1 MADTSRQIQGGVQ
14 PFVVGD
20 KSFRGVDTYTDPNKL
35 EAGFAETIDGMIVDG
50 GSLVLRNGFQGQ
62 LPESYV
68 VTPSNATSGIYE
80 MTAIKGQ
87 GSNAGHFIFTQG
99 GNVYAFNTT
108 SKVQV
113 ALSTNFNA
121 FPYNMYS
128 PNVRMT
134 TFGKYI
140 YGVPGL
146 QSDGSNSTMPM
157 FRVNTAQFMP
167 VTFSTSSGD
176 MLVTLPAPYNTYFVE
191 NGSPIRFRL
200 VTGSLPAS
208 ISPSVTYYTRDYV
221 SGTSTST
228 FKISS
233 TLTGARVAYAAATG
247 TQQLVWMAELLPAI
261 TGYPNLSPLTRPNI
275 FSQWSV
281 PLVKQNYFID
291 ESVGPKLLADTGPA
305 RGSNNLLI
313 SPSFT
318 ATSSGTNIPATPT
331 STSGWGAIG
340 GSSVLVQAN
349 GFAPTK
355 NWYLT
360 NNTNTVTTVSVM
372 AGASPAWQFIQID
385 GATDG
390 VYQDVATASG
400 AFDIPREQINYVD
413 QRQSATYFEGSQ
425 TATTLVTTTSPHGL
439 TAGQMIRFMTGSTG
453 VATNTE
459 VWILTTPTSK
469 TFTCSSAS
477 PSGTA
482 LTFSSAG
489 TVYWICIQ
497 PTSLYAFSLY
507 ALNLDDQNSKT
518 GQSILVDIQA
528 SDATGVNISGA
539 FVSKVIAPPIAKK
552 NSDWVKFTVIVDFR
566 VYANIIGK
574 IRVQIKNINA
584 QQGSDKGIYVT
595 GTSLYAISARFGVD
609 TTNLLDASGNLIV
622 RAIQNNTNLTNVP
635 YAGYLKGCCIKF
647 SIGKQDVITFANSSS
662 TITDVTNTLAYD
674 TKTQVRLLSSGTLA
688 TGFSPDTTY
697 FVSSVP
703 AGNQFILKTTEDGA
717 STVSATGVGT
727 GTHYAFVSYN
737 NDWSKY
743 DTISIKMVFPEK
755 LQSNIPQIRLGV
767 QERNSTTTS
776 YDYVEWAGFGNYDIE
791 NGYMSWSLRGLGKT
805 RLDSIRQVYL
815 RFETDIDEVNS
826 GDTICSIS
834 DIVTNGNLTAGSKYA
849 YRYTLW
855 YPKDGVMPPFIPTT
869 SGVNLAVT
877 FSAGTEFV
885 NGTFTGTNTFPVG
898 SAVQFNTTGTL
909 PASLTAGKTY
919 YVTLVNYAQLK
930 VTDAFGGTV
939 NVTFATT
946 GSGTHT
952 ITNVANV
959 YPYGFESEPTR
970 VSKELTATEALSSNQ
985 IVLNP
990 NNESI
995 ASGNQTY
1002 THFIVYRRS
1011 TSFPDGLYR
1020 CIGSVP
1026 IGMSTAYGSNLSIK
1040 STTDGKYTLIDN
1052 VPEMDVLDDGPKG
1065 SQGDIYE
1072 SGQDLFPNGA
1082 TTCVVHQ
1089 SRLWLGNKN
1098 TVWVSWFH
1106 NIDNEYTINTTHV
1119 PIITDPKITIKGA
1132 SFDVSSPYDTE
1143 HITGFLPYHGD
1154 MMSRNNSTS
1163 AVMLVFRENTVYPV
1177 TGFDPATWNIQ
1188 GFLSEPGIGCIAKR
1202 ATGTVLG
1209 QPWWLN
1215 NTGLV
1220 QFAGTKVIPVAIQL
1234 DGMLSYKPY
1243 KVSVTNSGTTNT
1255 SISLSDYQNSL
1266 MTMHDKRVWLFGPSA
1281 TYGSFTG
1288 VAGIRTAYVFDTR
1301 LQAWSTISL
1310 PASIGKANSGG
1321 AGDITGA
1328 CSIQTA
1334 TDTESLYIGAA
1345 NGQVYRYKDYC
1356 DSRFEITAASINTT
1370 TNKVSISSSEY
1381 TSINTQI
1388 GVTATVIIT
1397 SSGNSQLALNSTWK
1411 LTLTGANDFTLQPVS
1426 SGPIL
1431 DFTDSTVFSFR
1442 TAETISWLYNSR
1454 LYGQTYSEG
1463 VSYYSKNRPSQLDLH
1478 IETKSTGST
1487 INWSLF
1493 GAGGTRTA
1501 ANAIVASNSTMTAKQ
1516 YTFAG
1521 NTSRV
1526 IRGVPRYM
1534 NDINWQIILS
1544 GNDSF
1549 YPFRIYGAHLH
1560 MIESGITRHR

>member
-35 EAGFAETIDGMIVDG
+35 EAGFAETIDGLIVDG

-80 MTAIKGQ
+80 MTPIKGQ

-121 FPYNMYS
+121 SPYNMYS

-167 VTFSTSSGD
+167 VTFSTSGGD
-176 MLVTLPAPYNTYFVE
+176 MLVSLAAPYNTYFVE

-200 VTGSLPAS
+200 VTGSLPSS
-208 ISPSVTYYTRDYV
+208 ISPTVTYYTRDYV

-233 TLTGARVAYAAATG
+233 TLTGARVAFAAATG
-247 TQQLVWMAELLPAI
+247 TQQLVWMAELLPSI
-261 TGYPNLSPLTRPNI
+261 TGYPNLSPSARPNL
-275 FSQWSV
+275 FSQWAMP
-281 PLVKQNYFID
+281 PLKQNYLID

-313 SPSFT
+313 SPAFT
-318 ATSSGTNIPATPT
+318 ATTSGTNIPATPT

-349 GFAPTK
+349 GFAPSTK
-355 NWYLT
+355 WYLT

-385 GATDG
+385 GASDG
-390 VYQDVATASG
+390 VYQDIATTSG
-400 AFDIPREQINYVD
+400 AFDIPREQINFVD
-413 QRQSATYFEGSQ
+413 QRQSATYHEGSQ
-425 TATTLVTTTSPHGL
+425 TATTVVTTTNPHGL
-439 TAGQMIRFMTGSTG
+439 TVGQMIRFMTGSTG
-453 VATNTE
+453 VAAAVE
-459 VWILTTPTSK
+459 AWVLTTPTNK
-469 TFTCSSAS
+469 TFTVSTVS

-539 FVSKVIAPPIAKK
+539 YVSKVIAPPIAKK

-584 QQGSDKGIYVT
+584 QQGADKGIYVT
-595 GTSLYAISARFGVD
+595 GTSLYAISPRLGVD
-609 TTNLLDASGNLIV
+609 TTSLLDLSGNLKI
-622 RAIQNNTNLTNVP
+622 RAIQNNTNLTSVP

-647 SIGKQDVITFANSSS
+647 SLGKQDVVTFVSSSS
-662 TITDVTNTLAYD
+662 TITDTTNSLSYPA
-674 TKTQVRLLSSGTLA
+674 KTQVRLFTSGTLP
-688 TGFSPDTTY
+688 TGFAPDTTY
-697 FVSSVP
+697 FVSSSP
-703 AGNQFILKTTEDGA
+703 AANQFILKTYEDSA
-717 STVSATGVGT
+717 SAITATGAFT
-727 GTHYAFVSYN
+727 GTHYAYVSYN
-737 NDWSKY
+737 NDWSKN
-743 DTISIKMVFPEK
+743 DTVSIRMTFPEK
-755 LQSNIPQIRLGV
+755 LQANIPQIRLGI
-767 QERNSTTTS
+767 QERNSAS
-776 YDYVEWAGFGNYDIE
+776 DSFDYIEWGGFGNYDID
-791 NGYMSWSLRGLGKT
+791 NGYMSWSLRGMGKT
-805 RLDSIRQVYL
+805 RLDSIRQIYL
-815 RFETDIDEVNS
+815 KFETDIENINS
-826 GDTICSIS
+826 GDIICSLGE
-834 DIVTNGNLTAGSKYA
+834 VGTNGNLTAGSKYA
-849 YRYTLW
+849 YRYSLW
-855 YPKDGVMPPFIPTT
+855 YPKDGVLPPFTPTT
-869 SGVNLAVT
+869 SGVNVTVT
-877 FSAGTEFV
+877 FSGTNV
-885 NGTFTGTNTFPVG
+885 SGTFIKPNAFPVG
-898 SAVQFNTTGTL
+898 SAVQFSTTGTL
-909 PASLTAGKTY
+909 PSPLVAGTTY
-919 YVTLVNYAQLK
+919 YVISNTSAIITVATSYAGSAA
-930 VTDAFGGTV
+930 VSFTGGGT
-939 NVTFATT
+939 
-946 GSGTHT
+946 GTHFMS
-952 ITNVANV
+952 NVANV
-959 YPYGFESEPTR
+959 YPLGFESELTK
-970 VSKELTATEALSSNQ
+970 VSTELLATEALSSNQ
-985 IVLNP
+985 IILNP
-990 NNESI
+990 NGEAI
-995 ASGNQTY
+995 VPGNQSY
-1002 THFIVYRRS
+1002 THFIIYRRS

-1026 IGMSTAYGSNLSIK
+1026 TDMSTTYGSNLSIK
-1040 STTDGKYTLIDN
+1040 NTTDGKYTLIDN
-1052 VPEMDVLDDGPKG
+1052 VPEMDVLDDSIKG
-1065 SQGDIYE
+1065 AQGDVYE

-1119 PIITDPKITIKGA
+1119 PIVTDPKISIKGA

-1163 AVMLVFRENTVYPV
+1163 AVMLVFRESTVYPV

-1188 GFLSEPGIGCIAKR
+1188 GFLAEPGIGCIAKR

-1215 NTGLV
+1215 TTGLV

-1255 SISLSDYQNSL
+1255 SISLSDYQNCL

-1288 VAGIRTAYVFDTR
+1288 VSGIRTAYVFDTR

-1310 PASIGKANSGG
+1310 PATIGKANSGG

-1328 CSIQTA
+1328 CSISTA

-1356 DSRFEITAASINTT
+1356 DSRFEITATSINTT
-1370 TNKVSISSSEY
+1370 TNKVNISSSEY

-1411 LTLTGANDFTLQPVS
+1411 LTLTGANDFTLQPV
-1426 SGPIL
+1426 GGGAII

-1478 IETKSTGST
+1478 IDTKSTGST

-1516 YTFAG
+1516 YTFSG

-1544 GNDSF
+1544 GADSF

-1560 MIESGITRHR
+1560 MVESGITRHR

>member
-167 VTFSTSSGD
+167 ITLSNSGGD
-176 MLVTLPAPYNTYFVE
+176 LLVTLSAPLNTYLVE
-191 NGSPIRFRL
+191 NGSPIRVRL
-200 VTGSLPAS
+200 VTGALPS
-208 ISPSVTYYTRDYV
+208 SVSPTVTYYTRDYTA
-221 SGTSTST
+221 GASTST
-228 FKISS
+228 FKLSS
-233 TLTGARVAYAAATG
+233 TLTGARVAFAAATG
-247 TQQLVWMAELLPAI
+247 TYQLVWMAEVLPTI
-261 TGYPNLSPLTRPNI
+261 TGFPNLSPLARPNA
-275 FSQWSV
+275 FSQWGL
-281 PLVKQNYFID
+281 PLVKQNYLID
-291 ESVGPKLLADTGPA
+291 ESVGPKLLADTGPL

-318 ATSSGTNIPATPT
+318 ATTSGTNIPATPT

-340 GSSVLVQAN
+340 GSSVLVQSN
-349 GFAPTK
+349 GFAPSR

-360 NNTNTVTTVSVM
+360 NNTNTVTTVSI
-372 AGASPAWQFIQID
+372 ASGATWQFIQID
-385 GATDG
+385 GASDG
-390 VYQDVATASG
+390 VYQDIATASG
-400 AFDIPREQINYVD
+400 AYDLPREQINFVD
-413 QRQSATYFEGSQ
+413 QRQSNTNFEGTM
-425 TATTLVTTTSPHGL
+425 TAGGTTITTTSPHGL
-439 TAGQMIRFMTGSTG
+439 TVGQMVRFMTGSTG
-453 VATNTE
+453 ITANVEAW
-459 VWILTTPTSK
+459 VLTTPTNK
-469 TFTCSSAS
+469 TFTVSSVS
-477 PSGTA
+477 PAGTA
-482 LTFSSAG
+482 LTNTPGG

-528 SDATGVNISGA
+528 SDATGVAISGA
-539 FVSKVIAPPIAKK
+539 YVSKIIAPPIAKK
-552 NSDWVKFTVIVDFR
+552 NSDWVKFTIIADFR
-566 VYANIIGK
+566 VYANTIGK
-574 IRVQIKNINA
+574 IRIQIKNINA
-584 QQGSDKGIYVT
+584 QQGSDKGIYVS
-595 GTSLYAISARFGVD
+595 GTSLYAISPRLGVD
-609 TTNLLDASGNLIV
+609 TTDLLDLSGNLKV
-622 RAIQNNTNLTNVP
+622 RAVQNNTNLTSLP
-635 YAGYLKGCCIKF
+635 YAGYIKGCCIKF
-647 SIGKQDVITFANSSS
+647 SIGKQDAITFANGSS
-662 TITDVTNTLAYD
+662 TITDLTNSLTYAA
-674 TKTQVRLLSSGTLA
+674 KTQVRLLSSGTLA

-697 FVSSVP
+697 FVSSTP
-703 AGNQFILKTTEDGA
+703 AANQFILKTTEDGA
-717 STVSATGVGT
+717 TTVSATGVGT

-743 DTISIKMVFPEK
+743 DTVSIKMVFPEK
-755 LQSNIPQIRLGV
+755 LQANVPQIRLGI
-767 QERNSTTTS
+767 QERNSTSIS
-776 YDYVEWAGFGNYDIE
+776 YDYIEWGGFGNYDDE
-791 NGYMSWSLRGLGKT
+791 NGYMTWSLRGLGKT
-805 RLDSIRQVYL
+805 RLDSIRQIYL
-815 RFETDIDEVNS
+815 RFETDIDTVNS
-826 GDTICSIS
+826 GDVICSIG
-834 DIVTNGNLTAGSKYA
+834 DVVTNGNLTAGSKYA
-849 YRYTLW
+849 YRYSLW
-855 YPKDGVMPPFIPTT
+855 YPKDGATAPFTP
-869 SGVNLAVT
+869 A
-877 FSAGTEFV
+877 
-885 NGTFTGTNTFPVG
+885 TGT
-898 SAVQFNTTGTL
+898 GT
-909 PASLTAGKTY
+909 ASTY
-919 YVTLVNYAQLK
+919 YL
-930 VTDAFGGTV
+930 
-939 NVTFATT
+939 
-946 GSGTHT
+946 
-952 ITNVANV
+952 
-959 YPYGFESEPTR
+959 GFESEPTKL
-970 VSKELTATEALSSNQ
+970 SGELTATDALSSNQ

-990 NNESI
+990 NGESI
-995 ASGNQTY
+995 VPGGQAY
-1002 THFIVYRRS
+1002 THFILYRRS

-1026 IGMSTAYGSNLSIK
+1026 VGMTGANGANLSVK
-1040 STTDGKYTLIDN
+1040 SITDNKYTILDN

-1065 SQGDIYE
+1065 AQGDVYE
-1072 SGQDLFPNGA
+1072 LGQDLFPNGA

-1089 SRLWLGNKN
+1089 SRLWVGNKN

-1119 PIITDPKITIKGA
+1119 PVLTDPKVTIKGA

-1215 NTGLV
+1215 TTGLV

-1243 KVSVTNSGTTNT
+1243 KVSVANSGTTNT
-1255 SISLSDYQNSL
+1255 SIALTDYQNCL

-1310 PASIGKANSGG
+1310 PNSIGKANTGT
-1321 AGDITGA
+1321 AGNITGA
-1328 CSIQTA
+1328 CSIQNI
-1334 TDTESLYIGAA
+1334 TDSESLYIGAA
-1345 NGQVYRYKDYC
+1345 NGQIYLYDDYY
-1356 DSRFEITAASINTT
+1356 DGRFEITATSINTT
-1370 TNKVSISSSEY
+1370 TNKVNISSSEY
-1381 TSINTQI
+1381 TSINSQI
-1388 GVTATVIIT
+1388 GITATIIIT

-1411 LTLTGANDFTLQPVS
+1411 LTLTGANDFTLQP
-1426 SGPIL
+1426 GGGGATL
-1431 DFTDSTVFSFR
+1431 DFTDATVFSFR
-1442 TAETISWLYNSR
+1442 TVETIAYLYNSR

-1463 VSYYSKNRPSQLDLH
+1463 VSYYSKNRPHQLDLH
-1478 IETKSTGST
+1478 IDTKTTGST
-1487 INWSLF
+1487 VYWSLF
-1493 GAGGTRTA
+1493 GAGGRRTA
-1501 ANAIVASNSTMTAKQ
+1501 ANAIIASNSTMTAKQ
-1516 YTFAG
+1516 YTFSG

-1526 IRGVPRYM
+1526 IRGVPTYM

-1544 GNDSF
+1544 GNESF
-1549 YPFRIYGAHLH
+1549 YPFRIFGAHLH
-1560 MIESGITRHR
+1560 MVESGITRHR